1 MKTPVIASII
11 LASAILSGPVLAQ
24 AGERHESYRNQESGH
39 QYRDNDRREF
49 RNREIRRE
57 MRHEFREREMRRE
70 FRHRDARRWAR
81 WHRRDHHRIE
91 RFRHDH
97 HSYRPYRSAYVE
109 HYYEPRAQVVVHTH
123 DHGAPVVAG
132 ALIGG
137 AVANTISRG
146 DPGATFVGAMTGA
159 MIAAH

>member
-1 MKTPVIASII
+1 MKTPVFASII
-11 LASAILSGPVLAQ
+11 LASAILSGPALAH
-24 AGERHESYRNQESGH
+24 AGERHEFYRNQEFGH
-39 QYRDNDRREF
+39 QYRDDDRHEF
-49 RNREIRRE
+49 REREMRRE
-57 MRHEFREREMRRE
+57 MRREIREREMRRE

-81 WHRRDHHRIE
+81 WHRREHYRFDRFHHG
-91 RFRHDH
+91 HY
-97 HSYRPYRSAYVE
+97 YRPYRSAYVE
-109 HYYEPRAQVVVHTH
+109 HYYEPRAEVVVHSH
-123 DHGAPVVAG
+123 GDGAPVVAG